1 MAQTEMTAEIAAETK
16 AAPQRRSQEER
27 TREMRT
33 KLLDATII
41 CLERE
46 GYAATSISRIVAEA
60 RVSRGAHL
68 HHFESK
74 AALIQAAA
82 ERLMLAIFKRLGRV
96 SRSVRK
102 DEDRLASLIRSL
114 WKDVFQSRDGA
125 VVLELMIAARTD
137 RELAE
142 RLHGLMAKVRDLYAL
157 AAQHYFQSKPG
168 APMAVED
175 IFFLTQWQL
184 RGMLLDK
191 AIVRDPTVFD
201 AYIDKW
207 IALIGA
213 YIEPRRGV
221 EGPPPKPEWWPL
233 EA

>member
-1 MAQTEMTAEIAAETK
+1 
-16 AAPQRRSQEER
+16 
-27 TREMRT
+27 MRAR
-33 KLLDATII
+33 LLDATIT
-41 CLERE
+41 CLERD

-60 RVSRGAHL
+60 KVSRGAHL

-82 ERLMLAIFKRLGRV
+82 ERLMLTIFKRLGRV

-102 DEDRLASLIRSL
+102 DEDRLASLVRSL
-114 WKDVFQSRDGA
+114 WKDVFLSKDGA

-137 RELAE
+137 DELA
-142 RLHGLMAKVRDLYAL
+142 RQLHDLMAKVRDLYAL
-157 AAQHYFQSKPG
+157 AAQHYFQTKPG

-184 RGMLLDK
+184 RGMLLDRS
-191 AIVRDPTVFD
+191 IVRDPSLFEH
-201 AYIDKW
+201 YIGKW
-207 IALIGA
+207 IDLVDR
-213 YIEPRRGV
+213 YIEPRTES
-221 EGPPPKPEWWPL
+221 EGPPPKPKWWPL

>member
-1 MAQTEMTAEIAAETK
+1 MAQVEVATGAK
-16 AAPQRRSQEER
+16 SVPQRRSQEER

-41 CLERE
+41 CLERD

-60 RVSRGAHL
+60 QVSRGAHL

-74 AALIQAAA
+74 AALIQGAA

-102 DEDRLASLIRSL
+102 DEDRLSSLIDSL

-137 RELAE
+137 KELAE

-157 AAQHYFQSKPG
+157 AARHYFKAKDG
-168 APMAVED
+168 APMPVED

-191 AIVRDPTVFD
+191 AIVRDPSLFD
-201 AYIDKW
+201 AYIARW
-207 IALIGA
+207 VTLIGQ
-213 YIEPRRGV
+213 YLEPRRHV
-221 EGPPPKPEWWPL
+221 DGPPPKPDWWPL
-233 EA
+233 EG